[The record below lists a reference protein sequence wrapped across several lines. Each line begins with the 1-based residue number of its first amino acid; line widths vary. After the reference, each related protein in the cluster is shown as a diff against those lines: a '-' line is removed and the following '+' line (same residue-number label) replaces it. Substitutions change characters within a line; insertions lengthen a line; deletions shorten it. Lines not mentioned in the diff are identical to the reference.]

1 MKRRLSAL
9 SSPPSTS
16 APLGLPSPRRAT
28 QRSGR
33 TPPVTSP
40 GPARLR
46 GSLLPD
52 EPEVEERREE
62 DVVDDGARAV
72 DRRRD
77 REAPERHRDAD
88 RVEVELH
95 PRAHEE
101 RACEE
106 LAGPSTGSS

>member
-1 MKRRLSAL
+1 MKPRLNAL

-16 APLGLPSPRRAT
+16 APLGLPTPSAGRHSDLGAHRRLH
-28 QRSGR
+28 
-33 TPPVTSP
+33 P
-40 GPARLR
+40 GSRH

-52 EPEVEERREE
+52 EPEVEERRDE
-62 DVVDDGARAV
+62 DVLDDGARAV

-77 REAPERHRDAD
+77 REGPERHRDAD

-95 PRAHEE
+95 LRAHEE

-106 LAGPSTGSS
+106 LADVLPRDSS